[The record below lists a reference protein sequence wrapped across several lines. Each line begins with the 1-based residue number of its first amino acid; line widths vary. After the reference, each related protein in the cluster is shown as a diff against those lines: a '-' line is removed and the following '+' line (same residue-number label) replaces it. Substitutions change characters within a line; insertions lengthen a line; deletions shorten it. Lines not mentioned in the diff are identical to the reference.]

1 MMTSNMKRKE
11 KVILAICKSGRLDAI
26 ISALFESRYPKK
38 LYVLSEVKNRG
49 LTSKAIVKTG
59 RTDDCDFVAKFASEI
74 KPDFVVIGPEE
85 PLEAGVV
92 DRLHAMGIPCVGP
105 TRELAKIEWSKSF
118 ARQLL
123 SEHRIPGN
131 PEHQVFRTMAGVEA
145 YLRSLGS
152 FVIKPDGLTGG
163 KGVQVSGEHIKT
175 IDQAVAY
182 CRELF
187 AAKQPAVIIEEKL
200 DGEEFSFQSFCDG
213 NHVVDTFPIQDHKRA
228 GEGDT
233 GLNTGGMGSYS
244 CEDHLLPFLRPEH
257 VKQASEINALVAAA
271 LNERGLRKSGVPYK
285 GILYGGFMVTKKG
298 LRLIEYNAR
307 FGDPEIMNVLP
318 LLETDFIDVCEAII
332 QGNLNSLHIS
342 YKNKATVCKYVVP
355 NGYPSHPVKG
365 LLVGDIPDANEHLR
379 VYYASVN
386 DGPNGSLLMTG
397 SRALAVVGIGDNL
410 AEAEKLAEDAA
421 RRISG
426 PVFHRRDI
434 GTAQLIQRRIDHMKA
449 VLATTNKKPAKLR
462 QAA

>member
-26 ISALFESRYPKK
+26 VSALFESKYPKK

-59 RTDDCDFVAKFASEI
+59 RTDDCDLVAKFASEI
-74 KPDFVVIGPEE
+74 NPDFVVIGPEE
-85 PLEAGVV
+85 PLAAGVV
-92 DRLHAMGIPCVGP
+92 DRLATMGIPSVGP
-105 TRELAKIEWSKSF
+105 TQALAKIEWSKAF

-123 SEHRIPGN
+123 SEKGIPGN
-131 PEHQVFRTMAGVEA
+131 PEHQVFHSMTGVEA
-145 YLRSLGS
+145 YLRTLGS

-175 IDQAVAY
+175 IDQAVSY

-187 AAKQPAVIIEEKL
+187 EAKQPAIIIEEKL
-200 DGEEFSFQSFCDG
+200 DGEEFSYQSFCDG
-213 NHVVDTFPIQDHKRA
+213 NHVVHTFPIQDHKRA
-228 GEGDT
+228 GDGDT

-244 CEDHLLPFLRPEH
+244 CEDHLLPFLNPDH
-257 VKQASEINALVAAA
+257 IKQAGNINSLVAAA
-271 LNERGLRKSGVPYK
+271 LNEKGLKESGVPYK

-332 QGNLNSLHIS
+332 QGNLNSLSIS
-342 YKNKATVCKYVVP
+342 FKKKATVCKYIVP
-355 NGYPSHPVKG
+355 DGYPSHPVKG
-365 LLVGDIPDANEHLR
+365 LAIGNIPEASDHLR
-379 VYYASVN
+379 VYYAAVN

-397 SRALAVVGIGDNL
+397 SRALAVVGIGDSL

-421 RRISG
+421 CRITG

-434 GTAQLIQRRIDHMKA
+434 GTGRLIQRRIDHMKA
-449 VLATTNKKPAKLR
+449 VVATSNKRQPKIR